1 MSFAALVMRRAVHR
15 LLIIQFVIFMLV
27 ASVYLIFQSIDGF
40 IAAIYGGGIT
50 LTGTVLMAW
59 RIRRAGEVAAH
70 EKQQGFI
77 EIYAGVIQKFIL
89 TLVLMAVGMG
99 YFKLDPLAILVS
111 FALTQFSYLAI
122 KVDTSY

>member
-1 MSFAALVMRRAVHR
+1 MSFAALVMRRAVFR
-15 LLIIQFVIFMLV
+15 LLIIQFTVSLLV
-27 ASVYLIFQSIDGF
+27 ASGYLIFQDTSGF
-40 IAAIYGGGIT
+40 LAAMYGGSIT

-59 RIRRAGEVAAH
+59 RIWRAGEVAGQ

-77 EIYAGVIQKFIL
+77 EIYAGAIQKFIL

-99 YFKLDPLAILVS
+99 YLKLEPLAILVS
-111 FALTQFSYLAI
+111 FTLTQFSYLAI

>member
-15 LLIIQFVIFMLV
+15 LLIIQFVIFLLV

-40 IAAIYGGGIT
+40 IAAIYGGSIT
-50 LTGTVLMAW
+50 LTGTILMAW
-59 RIRRAGEVAAH
+59 RIRRAGEVAAQ
-70 EKQQGFI
+70 EMQQGFV
-77 EIYAGVIQKFIL
+77 EIYAGAIQKFIL

>member
-1 MSFAALVMRRAVHR
+1 MSFAALVMRRAVVR
-15 LLIIQFVIFMLV
+15 LLIIQFTIALLV
-27 ASVYLIFQSIDGF
+27 ALGYLIFKDVGEF
-40 IAAIYGGGIT
+40 IAALFGGSVT
-50 LTGTVLMAW
+50 LAGTVLMAW
-59 RIRRAGEVAAH
+59 RIRRAGEVAAQ

-77 EIYAGVIQKFIL
+77 EIYTGAIQKFIL

-111 FALTQFSYLAI
+111 FGLTQFSYLAI